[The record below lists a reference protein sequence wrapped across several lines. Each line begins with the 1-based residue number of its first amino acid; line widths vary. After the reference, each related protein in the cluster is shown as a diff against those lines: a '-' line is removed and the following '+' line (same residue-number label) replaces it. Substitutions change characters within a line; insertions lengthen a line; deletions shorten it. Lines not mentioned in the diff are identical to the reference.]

1 MARRGPL
8 GRDRTAR
15 CRLTVAAG
23 HSRLTSEKTQPHS
36 SNSAV
41 GQFKGFNKMV
51 DIIPRDAPQLCPCGR
66 TPLQCAVAT
75 LGAVHD
81 ELMTDPRGLPA
92 CCLGIARRATAEL
105 AKARVVAVANFS
117 ALREILLALRDD
129 EIGQRTAA
137 HCIENAAVTLEHF
150 INAAERRTRR
160 AIVLLRKRFGKDAC
174 PACRDESSLR
184 RAAKQLRWCE
194 SMLNG

>member
-1 MARRGPL
+1 MQERYNDAP
-8 GRDRTAR
+8 D
-15 CRLTVAAG
+15 AAQSPG
-23 HSRLTSEKTQPHS
+23 ADTDP
-36 SNSAV
+36 
-41 GQFKGFNKMV
+41 
-51 DIIPRDAPQLCPCGR
+51 PQLCPCGR

-81 ELMTDPRGLPA
+81 ELMTDPRGSPA

-129 EIGQRTAA
+129 EIGQTTAA
-137 HCIENAAVTLEHF
+137 HCIENATVTLEHF
-150 INAAERRTRR
+150 INAAERRTWR
-160 AIVLLRKRFGKDAC
+160 AIVLLRKRFRKDAC
-174 PACRDESSLR
+174 PPCRDELSLR
-184 RAAKQLRWCE
+184 KAAKQLRWCR